1 MRSGSKGAGM
11 LKHTRWLLLLLTF
24 QAAAQAA
31 DLYVIC
37 NSGVTLAPA
46 DVRDV
51 FMGEKQF
58 AGPVKLLPA
67 DNGAIQSM
75 FLSKVL
81 KMEPGKYSVA
91 WTKKSFREGVNP
103 PPVKGSDAEAVEYVK
118 RTPGACSYVATQ
130 PPPGVVTVATY

>member
-1 MRSGSKGAGM
+1 M
-11 LKHTRWLLLLLTF
+11 LKHTRWLLLLLSW
-24 QAAAQAA
+24 QVAQAA

-37 NSGVTLAPA
+37 NSGVTFSPA

-67 DNGAIQSM
+67 DNAAVQGT

-81 KMEPGKYSVA
+81 KMEAGKYSVA
-91 WTKKSFREGVNP
+91 WTKKSFRDGANP
-103 PPVKGSDAEAVEYVK
+103 PPVKGSDAEALEYVK

-130 PPPGVVTVATY
+130 PPTGVVTVATY

>member
-1 MRSGSKGAGM
+1 M

-67 DNGAIQSM
+67 DNGSIQSM

-91 WTKKSFREGVNP
+91 WTKKSFREGANP

-130 PPPGVVTVATY
+130 PPPGVATVATY

>member
-1 MRSGSKGAGM
+1 M
-11 LKHTRWLLLLLTF
+11 LKHTRWLLVLLAF
-24 QAAAQAA
+24 QLAQAA

-58 AGPVKLLPA
+58 AGSVKLLPG
-67 DNGAIQSM
+67 DNAAAQGA

-81 KMEPGKYSVA
+81 NMDAAKYSVA
-91 WTKKSFREGVNP
+91 WTKKSFREGANP
-103 PPVKGSDAEAVEYVK
+103 PPVKGSDAEALEYVK

>member
-1 MRSGSKGAGM
+1 M
-11 LKHTRWLLLLLTF
+11 LKQTLWLLLLLTF
-24 QAAAQAA
+24 QTAQAA

-37 NSGVTLAPA
+37 SPGVTLAPA

-58 AGPVKLLPA
+58 AGSVKLLPA
-67 DNGAIQSM
+67 DNGAVQST

-81 KMEPGKYSVA
+81 NMDAGKYSVA
-91 WTKKSFREGVNP
+91 WTKKSFREGANP
-103 PPVKGSDAEAVEYVK
+103 PPVKGSDAEALEYVK
-118 RTPGACSYVATQ
+118 RTPGGCSYVATQ

>member
-1 MRSGSKGAGM
+1 MH
-11 LKHTRWLLLLLTF
+11 KHTRWLLFLLVL
-24 QAAAQAA
+24 QVAHAA

-37 NSGVTLAPA
+37 SPGVTLAQV

-58 AGPVKLLPA
+58 AGSLKLLPA
-67 DNGAIQSM
+67 DNGAVQST

-81 KMEPGKYSVA
+81 KMDAGKYSVA
-91 WTKKSFREGVNP
+91 WTKKSFREGANP
-103 PPVKGSDAEAVEYVK
+103 PPMKGSDAEALEYVK

-130 PPPGVVTVATY
+130 PPPGVTTVASY

>member
-1 MRSGSKGAGM
+1 M
-11 LKHTRWLLLLLTF
+11 LKHTLWLLLLLTF
-24 QAAAQAA
+24 RAAQAA

-37 NSGVTLAPA
+37 NPGVTLAPA

-58 AGPVKLLPA
+58 AGSVKLLPA
-67 DNGAIQSM
+67 DNGAVQST

-81 KMEPGKYSVA
+81 NMDAGKYSVA
-91 WTKKSFREGVNP
+91 WTKKSFREGANP
-103 PPVKGSDAEAVEYVK
+103 PPVKGSDAEALEYVK

>member
-1 MRSGSKGAGM
+1 M
-11 LKHTRWLLLLLTF
+11 LKHTRWLLLLLAS
-24 QAAAQAA
+24 QAIHAA
-31 DLYVIC
+31 DVYVIC

-67 DNGAIQSM
+67 DNGAAQSA

-81 KMEPGKYSVA
+81 KMDAGKYSVA
-91 WTKKSFREGVNP
+91 WTKKSFREGANP
-103 PPVKGSDAEAVEYVK
+103 PPVKGSDAEALEYVK

-130 PPPGVVTVATY
+130 PPAGVLTVAAF

>member
-1 MRSGSKGAGM
+1 M
-11 LKHTRWLLLLLTF
+11 LKHTLWLLLLLTF
-24 QAAAQAA
+24 QSAEAA

-37 NSGVTLAPA
+37 NPGVTLAPA

-58 AGPVKLLPA
+58 AGSVKLLPA
-67 DNGAIQSM
+67 DNGAVQST

-81 KMEPGKYSVA
+81 NMDGAKYSVA
-91 WTKKSFREGVNP
+91 WTKKSFREGANP
-103 PPVKGSDAEAVEYVK
+103 PPVKGSDAEALEYVK

>member
-1 MRSGSKGAGM
+1 M
-11 LKHTRWLLLLLTF
+11 LKHTRWLLLLLLLAV
-24 QAAAQAA
+24 QVVHAA
-31 DLYVIC
+31 DVYVIC

-58 AGPVKLLPA
+58 IGSVKLLPA
-67 DNGAIQSM
+67 DNSAAQSA

-81 KMEPGKYSVA
+81 KMDAGKYSVA
-91 WTKKSFREGVNP
+91 WTKKSFREGANP
-103 PPVKGSDAEAVEYVK
+103 PPVKGSDAEALEYVK

-130 PPPGVVTVATY
+130 PPAGVLTVAAF

>member
-1 MRSGSKGAGM
+1 M
-11 LKHTRWLLLLLTF
+11 LKHTRWLLVLLTL
-24 QAAAQAA
+24 QAAQAA

-58 AGPVKLLPA
+58 AGAVKLLPA
-67 DNGAIQSM
+67 DNSAAQSA

-81 KMEPGKYSVA
+81 KMDAGKYSVA
-91 WTKKSFREGVNP
+91 WTKKSFRDGANP
-103 PPVKGSDAEAVEYVK
+103 PPVKASDAEALEYVK
-118 RTPGACSYVATQ
+118 RTPGACSYLGTQ
-130 PPPGVVTVATY
+130 PPGGVLTVATY

>member
-1 MRSGSKGAGM
+1 M
-11 LKHTRWLLLLLTF
+11 LKRTRWLLLLLAC
-24 QAAAQAA
+24 QVAQAA

-46 DVRDV
+46 DLRDV

-58 AGPVKLLPA
+58 AGSVKLLPA
-67 DNGAIQSM
+67 DNAAAQGT

-81 KMEPGKYSVA
+81 KMEAGKYSVA
-91 WTKKSFREGVNP
+91 WTKKSFRDGANP
-103 PPVKGSDAEAVEYVK
+103 PPVKGSDAEALEYVK
-118 RTPGACSYVATQ
+118 RTPGACSYVAAQ

>member
-1 MRSGSKGAGM
+1 M
-11 LKHTRWLLLLLTF
+11 LKHTRWLLVLLAF
-24 QAAAQAA
+24 QVAQAA

-58 AGPVKLLPA
+58 AGSVKLLPA
-67 DNGAIQSM
+67 DNAAAQGA

-81 KMEPGKYSVA
+81 NMDAAKYSVA
-91 WTKKSFREGVNP
+91 WTKKSFREGANP
-103 PPVKGSDAEAVEYVK
+103 PPIKGSDAEALEYVK

-130 PPPGVVTVATY
+130 PPAGVVTVATY